1 MWGLKRF
8 LLRGSS
14 RRRVDRESPPGPGGL
29 PAQRG
34 RLRAPAPALTPGREV
49 VAPRPTKA
57 GAGEGLRMRERMGAP
72 EERRETRSDSDR
84 D

>member
-34 RLRAPAPALTPGREV
+34 RLHAPAPALTPGRGV
-49 VAPRPTKA
+49 VAPRPTKG
-57 GAGEGLRMRERMGAP
+57 GAGGRTEDAGEDGSPGGKERDA
-72 EERRETRSDSDR
+72 E
-84 D
+84 